1 MQIYDIIML
10 TVLIGATILG
20 LWKGVVWQIASI
32 ASIFLS
38 FFVAVEFREP
48 VSKMI
53 QAAPPWNMFLAML
66 VLYIGC
72 SLVIWI
78 LFRLISEFLDRIKLK
93 EFDRQLGAVL
103 GLAKGVVLCVVI
115 TMFAA
120 TLLAP
125 PQRGEVINSKSGY
138 CAAWLLYQAHDV
150 MPDEV
155 HDVIHPYMHP
165 HPEFPHVGEAPEQP
179 HGRGIIPV
187 ELR

>member
-1 MQIYDIIML
+1 MEGSCLANCINSIDFPELLCGGRIS
-10 TVLIGATILG
+10 GAG
-20 LWKGVVWQIASI
+20 FKDDPA
-32 ASIFLS
+32 A
-38 FFVAVEFREP
+38 
-48 VSKMI
+48 
-53 QAAPPWNMFLAML
+53 AAPPWNMFLAML

>member
-10 TVLIGATILG
+10 TVLVGATVLG
-20 LWKGVVWQIASI
+20 LWKGVVWQIASM

-38 FFVAVEFREP
+38 FFVAMHFREP
-48 VSKMI
+48 VAKLI
-53 QAAPPWNMFLAML
+53 QAAPPWNKFLAML
-66 VLYIGC
+66 ALYIGC
-72 SLVIWI
+72 SLAIWI
-78 LFRLISEFLDRIKLK
+78 LFRLVSDFLDRIKLK

-120 TLLAP
+120 TLLTQE
-125 PQRGEVINSKSGY
+125 QRDEVINSKSGY

-150 MPDEV
+150 MPAEV

-165 HPEFPHVGEAPEQP
+165 
-179 HGRGIIPV
+179 
-187 ELR
+187 